1 MAEANVLEKYA
12 GLTPEK
18 RVDYICKNYSRF
30 TGIIESYTQ
39 GLVYMIE
46 EEQDFNRRE
55 DRGDLGVRVQGG
67 GFHSDRTA
75 NQAIRNVSL
84 RDAII
89 ACDFSD
95 GVLDD
100 TDHDEEFM
108 RAAAVLRQMRRD
120 FELFNSQMQQ
130 LKENDMLLIQSFLL
144 KEKDLTEI
152 ADERGIQY
160 ESAYQRVRR
169 IKKEIKANVIAFTS
183 VRYSKVQGV

>member
-67 GFHSDRTA
+67 GIVT
-75 NQAIRNVSL
+75 V
-84 RDAII
+84 
-89 ACDFSD
+89 
-95 GVLDD
+95 
-100 TDHDEEFM
+100 
-108 RAAAVLRQMRRD
+108 
-120 FELFNSQMQQ
+120 QQ
-130 LKENDMLLIQSFLL
+130 TRLL
-144 KEKDLTEI
+144 EM
-152 ADERGIQY
+152 Y
-160 ESAYQRVRR
+160 H
-169 IKKEIKANVIAFTS
+169 
-183 VRYSKVQGV
+183 